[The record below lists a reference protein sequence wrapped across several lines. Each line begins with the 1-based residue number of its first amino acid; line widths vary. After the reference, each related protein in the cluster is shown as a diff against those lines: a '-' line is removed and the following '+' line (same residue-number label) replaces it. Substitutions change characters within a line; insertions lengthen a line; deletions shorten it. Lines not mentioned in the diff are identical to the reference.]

1 MTVAATRKP
10 KSQSKSEN
18 VVDRLIDQVETAEA
32 KRQADQQKEDVE
44 RAKWLVGVLRRYDNP
59 QDGDV
64 AALQAYMRDCNVT
77 IGAIKGAMEL
87 VAKADMFYERHQKE
101 NRAVKAEQKARE
113 ELKETE
119 QRFKQEIAE
128 KVTAWRSA
136 QAESSQCSYAAGE
149 LLVLA
154 RKRPDL
160 FDKTANPPRLL

>member
-1 MTVAATRKP
+1 MTATATRKTKSPP
-10 KSQSKSEN
+10 KSGN
-18 VVDRLIDQVETAEA
+18 VVERLIDQVENAEA

-87 VAKADMFYERHQKE
+87 VAKADMFYERHQKKH
-101 NRAVKAEQKARE
+101 RAVKAEQEARE

-160 FDKTANPPRLL
+160 FDKTADPPRLV